1 MLPFVLA
8 LIAAVRVFFHSRT
21 DIAVEVL
28 ALRQQVAVLKRRRP
42 RPPLHPLD
50 RLFWTVL
57 RATWSRWKDAL
68 VIVQPETVVGWH
80 RAGFRLY
87 WRWKSRPRGGRP
99 RINKE
104 VRVLIRR
111 LAQENSDWGAPR
123 IHGELQ
129 KLGFVLSERT
139 VARYLRRIQR
149 RGDPAKKWLAFLH
162 NHREAIV
169 ALDLFTVPTATFRVL
184 YCFFVIEHGRRR
196 ILHFNATPHPSAD
209 WVVQQL
215 RETFAQAAPYRYAI
229 LDGDSIFNA
238 DVIAFL
244 KATGLEPKRTSIQAP
259 WQNGIAERWIG
270 SCPREILDH
279 IIPVNEEHLR
289 RLIRDYVRYHHEDR
303 VHDSLSKNTS
313 DRAKAD
319 YGCHADLAATPGRPP
334 PSLHVAT
341 SGIETVAESSHHL
354 SFRVMPSGRCSEMRR
369 RFQADGQGDDDL
381 TLHVRRL
388 GPTMS

>member
-1 MLPFVLA
+1 MLKRCSVVPFFLA
-8 LIAAVRVFFHSRT
+8 VIAAARVFLQSRT
-21 DIAVEVL
+21 DMAVEIL

-68 VIVQPETVVGWH
+68 FIVKPETVVGWH
-80 RAGFRLY
+80 RAGFQLY

-99 RINKE
+99 RITEE

-111 LAQENSDWGAPR
+111 LARENSDWGAPK
-123 IHGELQ
+123 IHSELQ

-139 VARYLRRIQR
+139 VARYLRGIAR

-184 YCFFVIEHGRRR
+184 YCFFVIEHGRCR
-196 ILHFNATPHPSAD
+196 ILHFNVTPHPSAD

-215 RETFAQAAPYRYAI
+215 RESFAEAAPYRYVI
-229 LDGDSIFNA
+229 LDRDSIFNA
-238 DVIAFL
+238 DVIGFL

-259 WQNGIAERWIG
+259 WQNGTAERWIG
-270 SCPREILDH
+270 SCRREILDH

-289 RLIRDYVRYHHEDR
+289 RLIRDYVRYYQEDR
-303 VHDSLSKNTS
+303 VHDSWSKDTPNRRPIEPMPTT
-313 DRAKAD
+313 
-319 YGCHADLAATPGRPP
+319 YG
-334 PSLHVAT
+334 
-341 SGIETVAESSHHL
+341 
-354 SFRVMPSGRCSEMRR
+354 
-369 RFQADGQGDDDL
+369 
-381 TLHVRRL
+381 TLISQPRL
-388 GPTMS
+388 GGLHHRYTWRQAA